1 MIQWKVSYHNLNE
14 VEMRKYNNHYDM
26 EEQCVDNSMVISHMF
41 VMYPNTKDY
50 FVISMIRRSFKCNL
64 YTSAVEVSYIVRF

>member
-26 EEQCVDNSMVISHMF
+26 EEQCVVNLMVISHMF
-41 VMYPNTKDY
+41 VMYPITNYY
-50 FVISMIRRSFKCNL
+50 FVISMIRRMF
-64 YTSAVEVSYIVRF
+64 

>member
-1 MIQWKVSYHNLNE
+1 MI
-14 VEMRKYNNHYDM
+14 RTTNNHYDM

-50 FVISMIRRSFKCNL
+50 CVISMIRRVF
-64 YTSAVEVSYIVRF
+64 